1 MAIVIYYEWD
11 MQVDNDIMENEE
23 LKEYNWKGLNYVYY
37 KMFCKRNYKESGAL
51 FVEIGDYYEKN

>member
-51 FVEIGDYYEKN
+51 FV